1 MTSIPDANQHMRHE
15 NGHPM
20 TASPMIEIQN
30 VDKFFGSFRALDTL
44 NTSIV
49 EGEFFSLLGPSGC
62 GKTTL
67 LRMIGGFDDPTSG
80 EILIGGKSMAG
91 IPPNLRP
98 TNMVFQ
104 SYAIFP
110 HLNVFENIAYG
121 LKRLRLNRAE
131 VEDRVKQALAQVE
144 LTGLGPRMGNELS
157 GGQRQRVALARA
169 LVMRPKVLLLDEPL
183 SALDKSLREQMQ
195 VELRH
200 LQRQIGITFVLVTHD
215 QYEAL
220 SMSDRIAV
228 MFSGQIA
235 QIAEPKEIY
244 QNPATRQVADFL
256 GGMNFLTASELV
268 VTGKD
273 FRAILPGIGAISG
286 HLSGKAISDPA
297 KAIIGI
303 RPERLRILWDG
314 EAAEQVITGKVVDR
328 NYFGEVTS
336 LMVGVEGQG
345 EKLSIVETNDFGA
358 DDIPIGSDIRITYD
372 RDAFVI
378 MQG

>member
-1 MTSIPDANQHMRHE
+1 MTV
-15 NGHPM
+15 
-20 TASPMIEIQN
+20 TPMIEIRN
-30 VDKFFGSFRALDTL
+30 VDKSFGLFRALDTL
-44 NTSIV
+44 NASIR

-67 LRMIGGFDDPTSG
+67 LRMIGGFDDPSSG
-80 EILIGGKSMAG
+80 EIMIGGKSMAG

-110 HLNVFENIAYG
+110 HLNVSENVAYG
-121 LKRLRLNRAE
+121 LKRLQLGRDE
-131 VEDRVKQALAQVE
+131 EQSRVRQALEQVE
-144 LTGLGPRMGNELS
+144 LSGLGPRMGNQLS

-183 SALDKSLREQMQ
+183 SALDKKLREQMQ

-228 MFSGQIA
+228 MFEGRIA

-256 GGMNFLTASELV
+256 GGMNFLTSSHLSV
-268 VTGKD
+268 NGKS
-273 FRAILPGIGAISG
+273 FAATLPGIGDITG
-286 HLSGKAISDPA
+286 HLAGKAISDPA
-297 KAIIGI
+297 NAIIGI
-303 RPERLRILWDG
+303 RPERLRIVWEG
-314 EAAEQVITGKVVDR
+314 ETADPIVTGKVVDR

-336 LMVGVEGQG
+336 LEVGIEGQD
-345 EKLSIVETNDFGA
+345 EYLSIVETNDFGA
-358 DDIPIGSDIRITYD
+358 DDIPVGSDIRITYD

>member
-1 MTSIPDANQHMRHE
+1 
-15 NGHPM
+15 M
-20 TASPMIEIQN
+20 TASPMIEIRN
-30 VDKFFGSFRALDTL
+30 VDKSFGTFQALDTL
-44 NTSIV
+44 NATIG

-67 LRMIGGFDDPTSG
+67 LRMIGGFDEPSSG

-91 IPPNLRP
+91 IPPNHRP

-110 HLNVFENIAYG
+110 HLNVAENIAYG
-121 LKRLRLNRAE
+121 LKRLRLGRAE
-131 VEDRVKQALAQVE
+131 EEKRVQEALAQVE
-144 LTGLGPRMGNELS
+144 LSELGPRMGNQLS

-183 SALDKSLREQMQ
+183 SALDKNLREQMQ

-228 MFSGQIA
+228 MFGGQIA

-256 GGMNFLTASELV
+256 GGMNFLTASGLQV
-268 VTGKD
+268 NGTD
-273 FRAILPGIGAISG
+273 FTATLPGIGAISG
-286 HLSGKAISDPA
+286 HLLDRTISDPA
-297 KAIIGI
+297 TAIIGI
-303 RPERLRILWDG
+303 RPERLRIVWEEENADPI
-314 EAAEQVITGKVVDR
+314 VTGKVADR

-336 LMVGVEGQG
+336 LAVKIEGQNQH
-345 EKLSIVETNDFGA
+345 LSIVETNDFGA

-372 RDAFVI
+372 RDAFIV